1 LIRYRATLYLLLAPY
16 LLGVLVLVVVPVV
29 VSVGLAFTAYDGLSA
44 PQWHG
49 LGNFRELVRD
59 PLFGIALQN
68 SLVFVALTVPLRV
81 LIALGLA
88 LLLNRARRGV
98 GLYRVAVYVPTI
110 VPSVAYALI
119 WLWIFNPRYG
129 PLNLAL
135 EGLGLPAPAWL
146 VDRTTALPA
155 IAVTAL
161 FQIGMFLNSRRG
173 VPMYRT
179 ITSFDWDVAP
189 LPRRRQRAGILH
201 ADAYCLPRTSRARA
215 AAWAFIEYANSPEG
229 QRSIAASGRTVPSR
243 RTLAESPAFL
253 DPGARPASSRVFLTE
268 VPFLRPV
275 PVVEGWVDIED
286 LAGEELAR
294 AYYGRA
300 NVDEV
305 ITTTIERAAPF
316 FRRAPRPR

>member
-161 FQIGMFLNSRRG
+161 FQIGEGFVVVL
-173 VPMYRT
+173 
-179 ITSFDWDVAP
+179 
-189 LPRRRQRAGILH
+189 AGLRSIPADCYH
-201 ADAYCLPRTSRARA
+201 AAALDGAGRA
-215 AAWAFIEYANSPEG
+215 ARLRHITLPLLAPWLLLLTI
-229 QRSIAASGRTVPSR
+229 RDVIASAQSTF
-243 RTLAESPAFL
+243 TPAL
-253 DPGARPASSRVFLTE
+253 LMTGGGP
-268 VPFLRPV
+268 
-275 PVVEGWVDIED
+275 
-286 LAGEELAR
+286 
-294 AYYGRA
+294 
-300 NVDEV
+300 
-305 ITTTIERAAPF
+305 
-316 FRRAPRPR
+316 

>member
-201 ADAYCLPRTSRARA
+201 ADAYCLPRGLAR
-215 AAWAFIEYANSPEG
+215 S
-229 QRSIAASGRTVPSR
+229 
-243 RTLAESPAFL
+243 
-253 DPGARPASSRVFLTE
+253 GARLGVHRVRQLTRGAAE
-268 VPFLRPV
+268 HRRLRPHGALTAHARRV
-275 PVVEGWVDIED
+275 
-286 LAGEELAR
+286 AG
-294 AYYGRA
+294 
-300 NVDEV
+300 V
-305 ITTTIERAAPF
+305 
-316 FRRAPRPR
+316 PRPRRPTGE